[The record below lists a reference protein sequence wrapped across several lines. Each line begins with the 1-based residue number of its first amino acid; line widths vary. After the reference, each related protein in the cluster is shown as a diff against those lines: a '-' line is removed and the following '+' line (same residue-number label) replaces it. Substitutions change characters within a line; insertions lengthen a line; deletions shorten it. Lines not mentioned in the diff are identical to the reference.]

1 MSTKF
6 FFNRE
11 NVSNYMIIGIDAT
24 NITQGGG
31 ITHIKNILNNSNEEL
46 LKLKKIIIWGNKETL
61 KAIKKRKNIKK
72 IQVYN
77 IENKPIKRFIWQIF
91 YFEKQLKKFKCDHAL
106 IPGGIFFFKNIPAT
120 IILQNL
126 LPFDSKNIIKYR
138 LIKK

>member
-77 IENKPIKRFIWQIF
+77 IENKTNQKIYLANFLF
-91 YFEKQLKKFKCDHAL
+91 
-106 IPGGIFFFKNIPAT
+106 
-120 IILQNL
+120 
-126 LPFDSKNIIKYR
+126 
-138 LIKK
+138 